1 MTLAEL
7 SPGETGTIT
16 QLNGKDTLLN
26 RFRELGLL
34 DGVMV
39 RMIKQAPFNGPV
51 EIKVRNSY
59 LSIRW
64 VDAQKIILES

>member
-59 LSIRW
+59 LSIRR

>member
-39 RMIKQAPFNGPV
+39 RMIKHAPFNGPV

-59 LSIRW
+59 LSIRR

>member
-34 DGVMV
+34 DGIMV
-39 RMIKQAPFNGPV
+39 RMIKHAPFDGPV

-59 LSIRW
+59 LSIRR

>member
-16 QLNGKDTLLN
+16 QLKGKDTLSN

-59 LSIRW
+59 LSIRR

>member
-59 LSIRW
+59 LSIRR
-64 VDAQKIILES
+64 VDAQKIILEL

>member
-16 QLNGKDTLLN
+16 RLNGKDSLSN

-39 RMIKQAPFNGPV
+39 RMIKHAPFDGPV

-59 LSIRW
+59 LSIRR